1 MANVRV
7 NNLTGL
13 NGGEVITARA
23 VTGKNYSAIY
33 CVTPVTLNTI
43 VSNLDQGTS
52 NLNGAVLVAGAT
64 IFGITTAIDVN
75 AGTVIAYDA

>member
-33 CVTPVTLNTI
+33 CVTAVTLTSI
-43 VSNLDQGTS
+43 VSNLDQSTS
-52 NLNGAVLVAGAT
+52 NLNGAAFPAGAT
-64 IFGITTAIDVN
+64 IFGITTAISVS